1 MQQTL
6 EILPGITL
14 RCMQDSRFKQSAMSI
29 QLLRPMDASE
39 AALNALL
46 PAILLRGS
54 RNCPDLQQIT
64 QHLDDLY
71 GASIGTLVRRIGDY
85 QTTGFYCGFMED
97 RFALP
102 GDEILQPMIRFA
114 MELLLDPVMEDGGFS
129 RDFVESEKKNLIAT
143 IESERSDKRTYA
155 ASQLLKIMCQKD
167 SFGVPRLG
175 EVAQVEAIEHRS
187 AYEHYQRILRQS
199 PVEIFY
205 VGSASLEQVAKLL
218 RPELSRI
225 LRDPQP
231 LPPQMPFQNC
241 QGDQRSERQEIAQG
255 KLSLGFVTPITN
267 RDPNFAA
274 MQLMNAIF
282 GSGMT
287 SKLFMQVR
295 EKQSLCYAIG
305 SGYYGSKGILT
316 VNAGIDTRQEENA
329 KAAIFAQLEACKNG
343 QISQEELE
351 AAKQSIL
358 SGLRAVYDSPG
369 AIENF
374 FSTAAISG
382 LGRSPEVYSQQIQAV
397 TVEDVVAAAK
407 TVRFHSA
414 FFLKGADHG

>member
-6 EILPGITL
+6 EIIPGITL
-14 RCMQDSRFKQSAMSI
+14 RCIQDSRFKQSALSI
-29 QLLRPMDASE
+29 QLLRPMNDTE

-46 PAILLRGS
+46 PAVLLRGCRS
-54 RNCPDLQQIT
+54 CPDLQRIT

-102 GDEILQPMIRFA
+102 GDAILAPMIRFA
-114 MELLLDPVMEDGGFS
+114 SQLLLDPVIDNGGFS
-129 RDFVESEKKNLIAT
+129 RDFVESEKRNLIST

-155 ASQLLKIMCQKD
+155 ASQLLKIMCKND
-167 SFGVPRLG
+167 SFGIPRLG
-175 EVAQVEAIEHRS
+175 ETEQVERIDHRS
-187 AYEHYQRILRQS
+187 AFSHYQQILRES
-199 PVEIFY
+199 PIELFY
-205 VGSASLEQVAKLL
+205 VGSASIDTLATLL
-218 RPELSRI
+218 TPELSRI
-225 LRDPQP
+225 NRKPQS
-231 LPPQMPFQNC
+231 LPGQTPYQNAP
-241 QGDQRSERQEIAQG
+241 GSEACEAQQIAQG

-267 RDPNFAA
+267 QDPRFAA
-274 MQLMNAIF
+274 MQVMNAVF

-287 SKLFMQVR
+287 SKLFMEVR
-295 EKQSLCYAIG
+295 EKRSLCYAIG

-316 VNAGIDTRQEENA
+316 VNAGIDSRKETDVRQ
-329 KAAIFAQLEACKNG
+329 AILAQLEACQAG
-343 QISQEELE
+343 YISEVELA
-351 AAKQSIL
+351 AAKESIL

-382 LGRSPEVYSQQIQAV
+382 LGRTPELYAEQIRKV
-397 TVEDVVAAAK
+397 TASDVTEAAK
-407 TVRFHSA
+407 TVTFHSA
-414 FFLKGADHG
+414 FFLKGVDHG

>member
-1 MQQTL
+1 
-6 EILPGITL
+6 
-14 RCMQDSRFKQSAMSI
+14 
-29 QLLRPMDASE
+29 
-39 AALNALL
+39 
-46 PAILLRGS
+46 
-54 RNCPDLQQIT
+54 
-64 QHLDDLY
+64 
-71 GASIGTLVRRIGDY
+71 
-85 QTTGFYCGFMED
+85 
-97 RFALP
+97 
-102 GDEILQPMIRFA
+102 
-114 MELLLDPVMEDGGFS
+114 
-129 RDFVESEKKNLIAT
+129 
-143 IESERSDKRTYA
+143 
-155 ASQLLKIMCQKD
+155 
-167 SFGVPRLG
+167 
-175 EVAQVEAIEHRS
+175 
-187 AYEHYQRILRQS
+187 
-199 PVEIFY
+199 
-205 VGSASLEQVAKLL
+205 
-218 RPELSRI
+218 
-225 LRDPQP
+225 
-231 LPPQMPFQNC
+231 MPFQNC

-329 KAAIFAQLEACKNG
+329 KAAIFAQLEACQNG